1 MSKVLSITLLV
12 VMIAVGSCACLYAA
26 NEAQQQTK
34 LIPKKVSVDSNYDGK
49 IETTEYYNEKGEVCK
64 VETYSSK
71 DGLVEQT
78 LLYEKGKPV
87 KCEQDTNRDG
97 KTDIWIDY

>member
-1 MSKVLSITLLV
+1 MGKALSIMLLV
-12 VMIAVGSCACLYAA
+12 VVVVVSSAAGLYAA

-34 LIPKKVSVDSNYDGK
+34 LVPKKVSVDSNYDGK
-49 IETTEYYNEKGEVCK
+49 IETAEYYNEKGEVCK

-71 DGLVEQT
+71 DGLIEQT

>member
-1 MSKVLSITLLV
+1 MNKALSITLLV
-12 VMIAVGSCACLYAA
+12 AVVVVSSAAGLYAA

-34 LIPKKVSVDSNYDGK
+34 LVPKKVSVDSNYDGK
-49 IETTEYYNEKGEVCK
+49 IETAEYYNEKGEVCK

-71 DGLVEQT
+71 DGLIEQT